1 MQLMEPWHFDV
12 GWWDPGITHKTMTR
26 SQLSPS
32 LHTQELKEF
41 PQKHFS
47 DFFWMACIQPAD
59 GVLTVG
65 DSLFVWSHSFKR
77 ILESSSNC
85 LTWYLPSWHVSKDRV
100 KPPHLWTF
108 WMVFFLQSVQ
118 ELLSDAI
125 VQPAGPTSGSRKTT
139 QDQDPIYP
147 NVIIWPYCE
156 LQAILEHDIRIITRE
171 FKCTNHVF
179 LCFLSHNYMPMSC
192 KHDKRS
198 MIFPNCT
205 CKHIQNSTFSVSNL
219 LHSGSTSWVLPAID
233 DHDVAKQV
241 LSVALLPATLQ
252 WSNLAQMKAWKGQS
266 PNTWQTPGCFFA
278 VVIYGKWTK
287 SMALNTCCCISLLYT
302 SGFTLRYLY

>member
-12 GWWDPGITHKTMTR
+12 GWWDPGMTHKTMTR

-47 DFFWMACIQPAD
+47 DFFWMACIQWAD

-65 DSLFVWSHSFKR
+65 DSLFVWSHSLQR

-100 KPPHLWTF
+100 PPHLWTF
-108 WMVFFLQSVQ
+108 WMGFLSAKRPGSAFWCDCATCQNQWQHWLPKIKTQS
-118 ELLSDAI
+118 I
-125 VQPAGPTSGSRKTT
+125 PMSRMT
-139 QDQDPIYP
+139 
-147 NVIIWPYCE
+147 YCE

-171 FKCTNHVF
+171 FKCTNPVIF
-179 LCFLSHNYMPMSC
+179 SLGSHNYMPMWC
-192 KHDKRS
+192 KHDQKKHD
-198 MIFPNCT
+198 FPKLHVQT
-205 CKHIQNSTFSVSNL
+205 RPEFSIL
-219 LHSGSTSWVLPAID
+219 CMLHSGSTSWVLPAID

-287 SMALNTCCCISLLYT
+287 SMALNTCRCISLLYT

>member
-1 MQLMEPWHFDV
+1 
-12 GWWDPGITHKTMTR
+12 MT
-26 SQLSPS
+26 
-32 LHTQELKEF
+32 
-41 PQKHFS
+41 
-47 DFFWMACIQPAD
+47 
-59 GVLTVG
+59 
-65 DSLFVWSHSFKR
+65 
-77 ILESSSNC
+77 
-85 LTWYLPSWHVSKDRV
+85 
-100 KPPHLWTF
+100 
-108 WMVFFLQSVQ
+108 
-118 ELLSDAI
+118 
-125 VQPAGPTSGSRKTT
+125 
-139 QDQDPIYP
+139 
-147 NVIIWPYCE
+147 YCE
-156 LQAILEHDIRIITRE
+156 LQAILRQNIRIITRE

-266 PNTWQTPGCFFA
+266 PNTWVFFA
-278 VVIYGKWTK
+278 VFIYGKWTK
-287 SMALNTCCCISLLYT
+287 SMALNNCCYIYKSTIYSWFHIKVLVLVPHDMCFSPFLPHHPTKSHVRCHIWS
-302 SGFTLRYLY
+302 FPA